1 MDAPPPPLPPGN
13 PTRLRRPRKSNSLQE
28 EDNTRRLSEV
38 EKSILNILKRLERL
52 ESLDTPSVLE
62 SSRQKYGNL
71 NAPSPLG
78 SLKYKKT
85 KKRKKKK
92 QTKRKKRDLRGGSV
106 KRGAEGQGENVQK
119 RDG

>member
-13 PTRLRRPRKSNSLQE
+13 PTRLRPRKSNSLQG
-28 EDNTRRLSEV
+28 EDNTQKLSEE

-106 KRGAEGQGENVQK
+106 KRGAEGQGGYVQK